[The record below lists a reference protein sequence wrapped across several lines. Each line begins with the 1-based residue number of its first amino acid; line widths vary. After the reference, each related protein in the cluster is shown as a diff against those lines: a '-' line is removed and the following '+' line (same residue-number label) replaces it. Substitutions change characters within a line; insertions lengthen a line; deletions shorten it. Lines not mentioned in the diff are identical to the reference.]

1 MPVAISFAGRVALV
15 TGAGRG
21 LGRRYALDLAGRA
34 ASVIVNDVDDIAAA
48 RVVEEIRD
56 NGGNAFAAPGGVE
69 SYETARRA
77 VLSAEERFGGLDI
90 VVANAGMLRDRT
102 LLKMEIGD
110 FDAVLDVHLRGTAYT
125 IHAAWPR
132 LVRRPFA
139 RIVLTTSAAAL
150 WGNFGQT
157 NYGAAKL
164 GIVGFMN
171 SLKIEG
177 EKHGVA
183 INTVAPLAPT
193 PLAEAV
199 FPVELFEALDI
210 ADVSALVMWLC
221 SDRCSTSGE
230 VFEVGARRIARARMQ
245 VANGVVMGKGDGPE
259 QIDARMPEILAQPCD
274 LRHPGTWDGVRYFI
288 SHLPVDPS
296 KWSWPRSRGGG

>member
-102 LLKMEIGD
+102 LLKMEI
-110 FDAVLDVHLRGTAYT
+110 
-125 IHAAWPR
+125 
-132 LVRRPFA
+132 
-139 RIVLTTSAAAL
+139 
-150 WGNFGQT
+150 
-157 NYGAAKL
+157 
-164 GIVGFMN
+164 
-171 SLKIEG
+171 
-177 EKHGVA
+177 
-183 INTVAPLAPT
+183 
-193 PLAEAV
+193 
-199 FPVELFEALDI
+199 
-210 ADVSALVMWLC
+210 
-221 SDRCSTSGE
+221 
-230 VFEVGARRIARARMQ
+230 
-245 VANGVVMGKGDGPE
+245 
-259 QIDARMPEILAQPCD
+259 
-274 LRHPGTWDGVRYFI
+274 
-288 SHLPVDPS
+288 
-296 KWSWPRSRGGG
+296 